1 MSNSTSH
8 LLVTAVDEEELIKA
22 LKPTEEKKG
31 KSHNT
36 RHFGRKWAGSLLP
49 SALLD
54 VQHAEPEEDAHNGSV
69 RVGFGLDSVI
79 INLDDSDGIVK
90 TALQIGY
97 RSHPHIVQCIKAE
110 FYHPHGRTRRS
121 PHVFIQP
128 SQTWTALRI
137 LWRLINVLPPDSSI
151 RCICLYGTQ
160 ANDIEREVQA
170 AEELNGRV
178 LVTIADATQGY
189 KADVTVVVTT
199 ISEFQKKSGEGKEP
213 FWCDP
218 DRLNVSLSRA
228 RYELVLTGNLH
239 ILEQKKG
246 WEEFLAEAKQ
256 KTIVVGQDYLDVIR
270 MEGAQH
276 NQEGELATGKNEEFP
291 QLGVAHRKEAEENE
305 QVKKRSFGN
314 EGEEF

>member
-1 MSNSTSH
+1 M
-8 LLVTAVDEEELIKA
+8 
-22 LKPTEEKKG
+22 
-31 KSHNT
+31 
-36 RHFGRKWAGSLLP
+36 
-49 SALLD
+49 
-54 VQHAEPEEDAHNGSV
+54 
-69 RVGFGLDSVI
+69 
-79 INLDDSDGIVK
+79 
-90 TALQIGY
+90 
-97 RSHPHIVQCIKAE
+97 
-110 FYHPHGRTRRS
+110 
-121 PHVFIQP
+121 
-128 SQTWTALRI
+128 
-137 LWRLINVLPPDSSI
+137 INVLPPDSSI

-178 LVTIADATQGY
+178 LVTTADATQGH
-189 KADVTVVVTT
+189 KADVTVVVAT

-276 NQEGELATGKNEEFP
+276 NHEGELATGKLVRCTPYYTEEGRRYVSWEGTLIITLIFIETKNSLNLVWP
-291 QLGVAHRKEAEENE
+291 IERKR
-305 QVKKRSFGN
+305 KKMN
-314 EGEEF
+314 K